1 MNITEKDAD
10 VDIRSDD
17 RLLISRLVEND
28 NSAWR
33 YVKEDIVDPLVQ
45 ANVKGVRDLLLKH
58 SIPLESVS
66 GKVYE
71 GLRVREWEALRN
83 FRFECRFKSFLYWRI
98 YDAVQ
103 RLVRET
109 SVVPDPNPIPI
120 GSDVSGG
127 EDGEGPKMD
136 PEAPDET
143 IRGILIKEAVAM
155 ANRALAKLWE
165 SNPAYALVLLM
176 RNDLKLPSQEVGL
189 ILNRQPN
196 TVDQMNIRA
205 QKALRTIRDDINA
218 DKDVSFYPSEVL

>member
-1 MNITEKDAD
+1 MNLTENAEEGDFHQ
-10 VDIRSDD
+10 DD
-17 RLLISRLVEND
+17 RRLISRLLEND

-33 YVKEDIVDPLVQ
+33 YVKEDIIDPLVQ
-45 ANVKGVRDLLLKH
+45 ANVKGVRDLLQKH
-58 SIPLESVS
+58 SIPLEAVS

-71 GLRVREWEALRN
+71 GLRVREWEAIRN
-83 FRFECRFKSFLYWRI
+83 FRFECGFKSFLYWRI

-109 SVVPDPNPIPI
+109 TVVPDANPIPI
-120 GSDVSGG
+120 GSEVSGR
-127 EDGEGPKMD
+127 EDGENTEMD
-136 PEAPDET
+136 PESSDKT
-143 IRGILIKEAVAM
+143 IRGILIKEAVAI

-165 SNPAYALVLLM
+165 RNPAYALVLLM
-176 RNDLKLPSQEVGL
+176 RNDLKLPSQEVGVL
-189 ILNRQPN
+189 LNRLPN